1 MALLGNNN
9 MNVRRIIH
17 NLDDDE
23 EVLDAYHQFW
33 LSFFWKWLFGGIIF
47 LSPFFFLYLFM
58 QWGAIGSGLL
68 IGLFLIGSFFL
79 FRTWRIWYFTFIAV
93 TNKRLI
99 MVDQNGILDRGVSQV
114 DLDKIYDVSYRSR
127 GILQSLFHVGNLSIT
142 PGSFEKMELKNMR
155 YPANIQS
162 QIYKIQKEYGLE
174 PPDDSREQIRK
185 NQIMQQDKERAVKDF
200 FEEAE

>member
-1 MALLGNNN
+1 
-9 MNVRRIIH
+9 
-17 NLDDDE
+17 
-23 EVLDAYHQFW
+23 
-33 LSFFWKWLFGGIIF
+33 
-47 LSPFFFLYLFM
+47 
-58 QWGAIGSGLL
+58 
-68 IGLFLIGSFFL
+68 
-79 FRTWRIWYFTFIAV
+79 
-93 TNKRLI
+93 

-142 PGSFEKMELKNMR
+142 PGSFEKVELKNMR